1 MDISYKN
8 QVKLLV
14 EVLPYIAKEKCFA
27 LKGGT
32 AINLFYNNL
41 PRLSVDIDL
50 TYIGFENRNIACKNI
65 NDALKR
71 IADSLNV
78 KGYMANIQGNDI
90 EKKIV
95 CSNKNAKIK
104 IEPNYII
111 RGYIEKP
118 EILEVC
124 ENVEDEFGY
133 AEIQVLS
140 KKELYGGKICAALDR
155 QHPRDLFDIKELIE
169 KDEIDEELI
178 KGFIAM
184 LLSHDKPLH
193 EILNPNIKNQ
203 MEVFEKQF
211 QGMTNKNFSYAE
223 HEKTLNNLVGI
234 IKEKILPYKQSLLN
248 FVSLKG
254 DLSDFKINNLEKLP
268 AIKWKIKNL
277 QKLQSV
283 NIEKFEEQY
292 NQLFKYFE
300 GIY

>member
-1 MDISYKN
+1 
-8 QVKLLV
+8 
-14 EVLPYIAKEKCFA
+14 
-27 LKGGT
+27 
-32 AINLFYNNL
+32 
-41 PRLSVDIDL
+41 
-50 TYIGFENRNIACKNI
+50 
-65 NDALKR
+65 
-71 IADSLNV
+71 
-78 KGYMANIQGNDI
+78 
-90 EKKIV
+90 
-95 CSNKNAKIK
+95 
-104 IEPNYII
+104 
-111 RGYIEKP
+111 
-118 EILEVC
+118 
-124 ENVEDEFGY
+124 
-133 AEIQVLS
+133 
-140 KKELYGGKICAALDR
+140 
-155 QHPRDLFDIKELIE
+155 
-169 KDEIDEELI
+169 
-178 KGFIAM
+178 M

-211 QGMTNKNFSYAE
+211 QGMTNKDFNYAE

-248 FVSLKG
+248 LVSLKG

>member
-1 MDISYKN
+1 MDLNYKN
-8 QVKLLV
+8 QVKLLID
-14 EVLPYIAKEKCFA
+14 VLPYVAKEECFA

-50 TYIGFENRNIACKNI
+50 TYIGFESRDIACANI
-65 NDALKR
+65 NNALKR
-71 IADSLNV
+71 IADDLNA
-78 KGYMANIQGNDI
+78 KGYIANVQGSDI
-90 EKKIV
+90 EKKII
-95 CSNKNAKIK
+95 CSNQHAKIK

-118 EILEVC
+118 KTLEVC

-133 AEIQVLS
+133 VQIQVIS

-155 QHPRDLFDIKELIE
+155 QHPRDLFDIKELLERDGIN
-169 KDEIDEELI
+169 EELV

-193 EILNPNIKNQ
+193 ETLNPNIKNQ
-203 MEVFEKQF
+203 TEIFEKQF
-211 QGMTNKNFSYAE
+211 QGMTNKKFSYIE
-223 HEKTLNNLVGI
+223 HEQTLNNLINI
-234 IKEKILPYKQSLLN
+234 IKEKILPYKQPLLD

-254 DLSDFKINNLEKLP
+254 NLSDFKINNLEKLP

-277 QKLQSV
+277 QKLQSM
-283 NIEKFEEQY
+283 NIKKFEEQY
-292 NQLFKYFE
+292 NQLYKYFE
-300 GIY
+300 V

>member
-1 MDISYKN
+1 MDLNYKN
-8 QVKLLV
+8 QVKLLID
-14 EVLPYIAKEKCFA
+14 VLPYIAKEECFA

-50 TYIGFENRNIACKNI
+50 TYIGFESRDIASANI
-65 NDALKR
+65 NNALKR
-71 IADSLNV
+71 IADDLNA
-78 KGYMANIQGNDI
+78 KGYIANVQGNDI
-90 EKKIV
+90 EKKII

-111 RGYIEKP
+111 RGCIEKP

-133 AEIQVLS
+133 AQIQVVS

-155 QHPRDLFDIKELIE
+155 QHPRDLFDVKELIE
-169 KDEIDEELI
+169 KDEINEELI

-193 EILNPNIKNQ
+193 ETLNPNIKNQ
-203 MEVFEKQF
+203 IEVFEKQF
-211 QGMTNKNFSYAE
+211 QGMTNKNFSYIE
-223 HEKTLNNLVGI
+223 HEQTLNNLINI
-234 IKEKILPYKQSLLN
+234 IKEKIFPYKQHLLD

-254 DLSDFKINNLEKLP
+254 DLGNFKINNLEKLP

-277 QKLQSV
+277 QKLQSM
-283 NIEKFEEQY
+283 NIKKFEEQY
-292 NQLFKYFE
+292 NQLYKYFE
-300 GIY
+300 A

>member
-1 MDISYKN
+1 MDLNYKN
-8 QVKLLV
+8 QVKLLID
-14 EVLPYIAKEKCFA
+14 VLPYIAKEECFA

-50 TYIGFENRNIACKNI
+50 TYIGFESRDIASANI
-65 NDALKR
+65 NNALKR
-71 IADSLNV
+71 IADDLNT
-78 KGYMANIQGNDI
+78 KGYIANVQGNDI
-90 EKKIV
+90 EKKII
-95 CSNKNAKIK
+95 CSNQYAKIK

-124 ENVEDEFGY
+124 ENVEDECGY
-133 AEIQVLS
+133 AQIQVVS

-169 KDEIDEELI
+169 KDEINEELI

-193 EILNPNIKNQ
+193 ETLNPNIKNQ
-203 MEVFEKQF
+203 TEIFEKQF
-211 QGMTNKNFSYAE
+211 QGMTNKKFSYIE
-223 HEKTLNNLVGI
+223 HEQTLNNLINI
-234 IKEKILPYKQSLLN
+234 IKEKILPYKQPLLD
-248 FVSLKG
+248 FVSLKV

-268 AIKWKIKNL
+268 ALKWKIKNL
-277 QKLQSV
+277 QKLQSM
-283 NIEKFEEQY
+283 NIKKFEEQY
-292 NQLFKYFE
+292 NQLYKYFE
-300 GIY
+300 V

>member
-1 MDISYKN
+1 MDLNYKN
-8 QVKLLV
+8 QVKLLID
-14 EVLPYIAKEKCFA
+14 VLPYVAKEECFA

-50 TYIGFENRNIACKNI
+50 TYIGFESRDIACANI
-65 NDALKR
+65 NNALKR
-71 IADSLNV
+71 IADDLNA
-78 KGYMANIQGNDI
+78 KGYIANVQGNDI
-90 EKKIV
+90 EKKII
-95 CSNKNAKIK
+95 CSNQHAKIK

-118 EILEVC
+118 KTLEVC

-133 AEIQVLS
+133 VQIQVVS

-169 KDEIDEELI
+169 RDGINEELV

-193 EILNPNIKNQ
+193 ETLNPNIKNQ
-203 MEVFEKQF
+203 TEIFEKQF
-211 QGMTNKNFSYAE
+211 QGMTNKKFSYIE
-223 HEKTLNNLVGI
+223 HEQTLNNLINI
-234 IKEKILPYKQSLLN
+234 IKEKILPYKQPLLN

-254 DLSDFKINNLEKLP
+254 NLSDFKINNLEKLP

-277 QKLQSV
+277 QKLQSM
-283 NIEKFEEQY
+283 NIKKFEEQY
-292 NQLFKYFE
+292 NQLYKYFE
-300 GIY
+300 V

>member
-1 MDISYKN
+1 MDLNYKN
-8 QVKLLV
+8 QVKLLID
-14 EVLPYIAKEKCFA
+14 VLPYIAKEECFA

-50 TYIGFENRNIACKNI
+50 TYIGFESRDIASANI
-65 NDALKR
+65 NNALKR
-71 IADSLNV
+71 IADDLNA
-78 KGYMANIQGNDI
+78 KGYIANVQGNDI
-90 EKKIV
+90 EKKII

-111 RGYIEKP
+111 RGCIEKP

-133 AEIQVLS
+133 AQIQVVS

-155 QHPRDLFDIKELIE
+155 QHPRDLFDVKELIE
-169 KDEIDEELI
+169 RDGINEELV

-193 EILNPNIKNQ
+193 ETLNPNIKNQ
-203 MEVFEKQF
+203 TEIFEKQF
-211 QGMTNKNFSYAE
+211 QGMTNKNFSYVE
-223 HEKTLNNLVGI
+223 HEQTLNNLINI
-234 IKEKILPYKQSLLN
+234 IKEKIFPYKQHLLD

-254 DLSDFKINNLEKLP
+254 DLGNFKINNLEKLP

-277 QKLQSV
+277 QKLQSM
-283 NIEKFEEQY
+283 NIKKFEEQY
-292 NQLFKYFE
+292 NQLYKYFE
-300 GIY
+300 A

>member
-1 MDISYKN
+1 MDLNYKN
-8 QVKLLV
+8 QVKLLID
-14 EVLPYIAKEKCFA
+14 VLPYIAKEECFA

-50 TYIGFENRNIACKNI
+50 TYIGFESRDIASANI
-65 NDALKR
+65 NNALKR
-71 IADSLNV
+71 IADDLNA
-78 KGYMANIQGNDI
+78 KGYIANVQGNDI
-90 EKKIV
+90 EKKII
-95 CSNKNAKIK
+95 CSNQYAKIK

-111 RGYIEKP
+111 RGCIEKP

-133 AEIQVLS
+133 AQIQVVS

-155 QHPRDLFDIKELIE
+155 QHPRDLFDVKELIE
-169 KDEIDEELI
+169 KDEINEELI

-193 EILNPNIKNQ
+193 ETLKPNIKNQ
-203 MEVFEKQF
+203 TEIFEKQF
-211 QGMTNKNFSYAE
+211 QGMTNKNFSYVE
-223 HEKTLNNLVGI
+223 HEQTLNNLINI
-234 IKEKILPYKQSLLN
+234 IKEKILPYQQYLLD

-254 DLSDFKINNLEKLP
+254 DLGNFKINNLEKLP

-292 NQLFKYFE
+292 NQLYKYFE
-300 GIY
+300 A

>member
-1 MDISYKN
+1 MDLNYKN
-8 QVKLLV
+8 QVKLLID
-14 EVLPYIAKEKCFA
+14 VLPYIAKEECFA

-50 TYIGFENRNIACKNI
+50 TYIGFESRDIASANI
-65 NDALKR
+65 NNALKR
-71 IADSLNV
+71 IADDLNT
-78 KGYMANIQGNDI
+78 KGYIANVQGNDI
-90 EKKIV
+90 EKKII
-95 CSNKNAKIK
+95 CSNQHANIK

-133 AEIQVLS
+133 AQIQVVS

-169 KDEIDEELI
+169 KDEINEELI

-193 EILNPNIKNQ
+193 ETLKNNKKNQ
-203 MEVFEKQF
+203 IEVFEKQF
-211 QGMTNKNFSYAE
+211 QGMTNKNFSYIE
-223 HEKTLNNLVGI
+223 HEQTLNNLINI
-234 IKEKILPYKQSLLN
+234 IKEKIFPYKQHLLD

-254 DLSDFKINNLEKLP
+254 DLGNFKINNLEKLP

-277 QKLQSV
+277 QKLQSM
-283 NIEKFEEQY
+283 NIKKFEEQY
-292 NQLFKYFE
+292 NQLYKYFE
-300 GIY
+300 A

>member
-1 MDISYKN
+1 MDLNYKN
-8 QVKLLV
+8 QVKLLID
-14 EVLPYIAKEKCFA
+14 VLPYIAKEECFA

-41 PRLSVDIDL
+41 SRLSVDIDL
-50 TYIGFENRNIACKNI
+50 TYIGFESRDIASANI
-65 NDALKR
+65 NNALKR
-71 IADSLNV
+71 IADDLNA
-78 KGYMANIQGNDI
+78 KGYIANVQGNDI
-90 EKKIV
+90 EKKII
-95 CSNKNAKIK
+95 CSNQHAKIK

-118 EILEVC
+118 KTLEVC

-133 AEIQVLS
+133 VQIQVVS

-169 KDEIDEELI
+169 RDGINEELV

-193 EILNPNIKNQ
+193 ETLNPNIKNQ
-203 MEVFEKQF
+203 TEIFEKQF
-211 QGMTNKNFSYAE
+211 QGMTNKNFSYVE
-223 HEKTLNNLVGI
+223 HEQTLNNLINI
-234 IKEKILPYKQSLLN
+234 IKEKIFPYKQHLLD

-254 DLSDFKINNLEKLP
+254 DLGNFKINNLEKLP

-277 QKLQSV
+277 QKLQSM
-283 NIEKFEEQY
+283 NIKKFEEQY
-292 NQLFKYFE
+292 N
-300 GIY
+300 